1 MLLLINNST
10 NGNVLSFIFQVRK
23 ALKEQNIPYI
33 ERNKIDESIILMKD
47 KIKGIILSGSPM
59 MLRENIL
66 QDYVADIYYISHLN
80 VPVLG
85 ICFGCQLLT
94 VLNGGSL
101 ESRGKLFCETTPIE
115 YAPGHMLFKNLPA
128 DPELKFCF
136 NDLPVAPK
144 KSKIVKEIA
153 WIDVAIGKE
162 NVKRDKISRHAI
174 AFQFSPTMFAIL
186 GHPELHQYSW
196 PIYKNFANFCKV

>member
-80 VPVLG
+80 
-85 ICFGCQLLT
+85 I
-94 VLNGGSL
+94 
-101 ESRGKLFCETTPIE
+101 
-115 YAPGHMLFKNLPA
+115 
-128 DPELKFCF
+128 
-136 NDLPVAPK
+136 
-144 KSKIVKEIA
+144 
-153 WIDVAIGKE
+153 
-162 NVKRDKISRHAI
+162 
-174 AFQFSPTMFAIL
+174 
-186 GHPELHQYSW
+186 
-196 PIYKNFANFCKV
+196 